1 MKDLTKYKNDL
12 FGDRGTDVVEA
23 LTFAYRLIDTL
34 PKRDRLAALTAM
46 MVVVNTMVNASEIET
61 PKERK

>member
-1 MKDLTKYKNDL
+1 MKDLTQYKNEL

-34 PKRDRLAALTAM
+34 PKRDRLAAMTAM
-46 MVVVNTMVNASEIET
+46 MVVVNTMCNAS
-61 PKERK
+61 KEKAK